1 MAQVLEF
8 SFSISPSN
16 ECSGLI
22 SFRIDWL
29 DLLAAQGALKSLLQE
44 KKETKDK
51 ILSLCHSEMDS
62 PVGQWLEI
70 LSLMNEKELV
80 PTEQP

>member
-1 MAQVLEF
+1 MEF
-8 SFSISPSN
+8 QLQHQSFC
-16 ECSGLI
+16 EYSGLI